1 MYFNSI
7 DLLVKFEGLKNK
19 VYLDGAAKK
28 TIGIGH
34 LLTAEELLTSKIQ
47 IDGKYYDYSL
57 GLDDHLCK
65 KLCLQDL
72 ERFIEA
78 VDSIVYVDLNQ
89 NQFDA
94 LVIFCYNVGI
104 RVFKE
109 STLVKMLNEGNYKAV
124 PLQLRRWNKI
134 GTAVSQGLVNRR
146 NAEIKLWLT
155 PE

>member
-7 DLLVKFEGLKNK
+7 DLLVKLEGLKNK

-34 LLTAEELLTSKIQ
+34 LLTADELLTSKIK

-104 RVFKE
+104 NAFRE
-109 STLVKMLNEGNYKAV
+109 SMLVKLLNQGEYDNV
-124 PLQLRRWNKI
+124 PEQLLKWNKA
-134 GTAVSQGLVNRR
+134 GGKVVNGLTNRR
-146 NAEIKLWLT
+146 KAEIKLWNT
-155 PE
+155 K